1 MHAHAQCSCASPR
14 FFSLMPVT
22 LSVPAQGEPMARE
35 IIVYS

>member
-1 MHAHAQCSCASPR
+1 MLLRLATLLQ
-14 FFSLMPVT
+14 LMPVT